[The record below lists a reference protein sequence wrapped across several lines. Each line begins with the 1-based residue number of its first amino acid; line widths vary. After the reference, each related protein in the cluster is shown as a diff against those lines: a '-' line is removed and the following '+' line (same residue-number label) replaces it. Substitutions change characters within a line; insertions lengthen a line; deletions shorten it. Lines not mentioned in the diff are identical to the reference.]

1 MLSKPA
7 IWWPGCNVDDP
18 LCPDFCWPMW
28 EGGGTSKVGCVGK
41 RVGNPYDY
49 LGTLTEMDPATDW
62 VATEMGWALDFS
74 AGKDRKVVLPGFSLS
89 GNWTSAF
96 WMWGA
101 ENNPGGAT
109 GSMVCGKDSDD
120 DFIYCADNLR
130 TRFENSVGANVSW
143 VADNDFYHRWRHCL
157 FAADAT
163 GITFYLDGISQG
175 RQAIAPTL
183 ALDLLGVAH
192 TNPVLDFT
200 GRLASF
206 TLWNR
211 CLLAADAQDLYA
223 DPFAMLRLRREVF
236 PAAVAPSGNPWYT
249 YAQQVA

>member
-1 MLSKPA
+1 L
-7 IWWPGCNVDDP
+7 WDD
-18 LCPDFCWPMW
+18 LVGYWSGLQ
-28 EGGGTSKVGCVGK
+28 GGGKHW
-41 RVGNPYDY
+41 YDLSGY
-49 LGTLTEMDPATDW
+49 DNLGTLTNMDPATDW

-192 TNPVLDFT
+192 TNPALDFT

-223 DPFAMLRLRREVF
+223 YPHAQTRLRRRVYATTVAEGNYKLLLA
-236 PAAVAPSGNPWYT
+236 PANKLANKGRRTGGKQCV
-249 YAQQVA
+249 